1 MRLKNSGSTGAFQAE
16 EDQKPWFVLVCE
28 DDAHEREL
36 YSYLMNCKTI
46 EKAVIC
52 MTKDTYLVRND
63 ADTFDNI
70 TTYTQNGKE
79 LVSEFKK
86 IIF

>member
-1 MRLKNSGSTGAFQAE
+1 
-16 EDQKPWFVLVCE
+16 
-28 DDAHEREL
+28 
-36 YSYLMNCKTI
+36 MNCKTI

-63 ADTFDNI
+63 ADAFDNI